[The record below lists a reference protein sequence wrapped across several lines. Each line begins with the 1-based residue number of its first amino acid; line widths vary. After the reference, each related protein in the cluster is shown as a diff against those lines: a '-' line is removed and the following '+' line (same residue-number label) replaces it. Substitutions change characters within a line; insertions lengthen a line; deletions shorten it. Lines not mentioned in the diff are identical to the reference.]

1 MCLSFLF
8 ERSWF
13 IPLMIWNHLGN
24 IWQQKLWCLVKKM
37 QLPGWAAFTGDTALT
52 WGGTFSLKSLAAELV
67 SGYRY
72 ILREGRSLSSHCLPL
87 RCPPHSSGLVQ
98 IRDYLHGHGWTHW
111 ITNQRHERGKGT
123 CKVAGVDDGGREVKE
138 GRYASQQNVMCT
150 LQYTYMQY
158 KIVLGQI

>member
-1 MCLSFLF
+1 MCLFFLF

-24 IWQQKLWCLVKKM
+24 IWQQKLWSLVKKM

-72 ILREGRSLSSHCLPL
+72 ILREGRSLSSTVYHWGA
-87 RCPPHSSGLVQ
+87 PHSPVAWSKSVTTSMAMVELTGSQTKDMSVGKGLV
-98 IRDYLHGHGWTHW
+98 RWRVLMM
-111 ITNQRHERGKGT
+111 
-123 CKVAGVDDGGREVKE
+123 VGGRSK
-138 GRYASQQNVMCT
+138 GAGMRANRM
-150 LQYTYMQY
+150 
-158 KIVLGQI
+158 